1 MVCIHDIIEHYKNSL
16 DKSGIADKRYRSK
29 KSLEGD
35 QRVIGTQPTLMR
47 PPPTAMISNVQ
58 KHVRKNAPSWLESQ
72 LTAVLELHKE
82 FH

>member
-1 MVCIHDIIEHYKNSL
+1 MTLNATKTASTNQADRIP
-16 DKSGIADKRYRSK
+16 DKRHRLK

-47 PPPTAMISNVQ
+47 PPPTSIVSNAQ
-58 KHVRKNAPSWLESQ
+58 KHVRKDSPSWLESQ